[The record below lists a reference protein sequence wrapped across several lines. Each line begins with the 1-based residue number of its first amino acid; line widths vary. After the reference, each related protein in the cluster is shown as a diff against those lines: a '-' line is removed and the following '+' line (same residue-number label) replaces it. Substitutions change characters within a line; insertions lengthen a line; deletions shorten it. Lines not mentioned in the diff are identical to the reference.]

1 MSPINPTVLC
11 SPPLENY
18 SSSRQAMPM
27 LMPMN
32 NSDQM
37 QLHHRLSVNVTDH
50 YEWTTN
56 PTNYYSGY
64 STTGNS
70 SNLETMSLNGSLS
83 SNTSTNESSSYP
95 ILAPMPTVYFNQY
108 PQQSSGEQTY
118 VPPTMFYPQ
127 QISPRLMNEPSML
140 NDGSSNKS
148 VFYWEIMNQSKFY
161 YFRFLPGQA
170 PFVVMVSL
178 L

>member
-1 MSPINPTVLC
+1 
-11 SPPLENY
+11 
-18 SSSRQAMPM
+18 
-27 LMPMN
+27 
-32 NSDQM
+32 
-37 QLHHRLSVNVTDH
+37 
-50 YEWTTN
+50 
-56 PTNYYSGY
+56 
-64 STTGNS
+64 
-70 SNLETMSLNGSLS
+70 
-83 SNTSTNESSSYP
+83 
-95 ILAPMPTVYFNQY
+95 MPTVYFNQY